1 MKRTIQ
7 EQISA
12 NKLSSM
18 VYATMLV
25 LLLTALGAGIAGF
38 YRMEYWYFGAIG
50 AFVLGLILSAVAL
63 GSGDSIILSLS
74 GARPATHAEDQVLDN
89 VAEEM
94 CIAAGIP
101 KPKLYVIDDSAPNA
115 FATGKD
121 PKSGVVVFTTG
132 IIQKLNRDELQGV
145 MAHEISHIRNYDIR
159 FMTTVALVAGVIPLL
174 ADVLLRM
181 GWFGGGRR
189 RSSDSDSNNGAQAI
203 FMVIAILLAVL
214 APLFSM
220 LLQMAVSR
228 KRELLADASAAELTR
243 YPEGLASALRKL
255 SSDPEPL
262 EAANRATQHL
272 YIVNPLRNFSE
283 RSSALFSTHPPIEE
297 RIRALHNLMG
307 MYPQENK
314 AANDF
319 SDMPDIPDMHNRA

>member
-12 NKLSSM
+12 NKSASM
-18 VYATMLV
+18 VYASMLV
-25 LLLTALGAGIAGF
+25 LLLTALGAAITGF
-38 YRMEYWYFGAIG
+38 YDMEYWYVGAAG
-50 AFVLGLILSAVAL
+50 AFLLGLILAALAL

-74 GARPATHAEDQVLDN
+74 GARPATHAEHQVLDN

-94 CIAAGIP
+94 SIAAGIP
-101 KPKLYVIDDSAPNA
+101 KPKVYIIDDSAPNA

-121 PKSGVVVFTTG
+121 PKSGVVVFTSG
-132 IIQKLNRDELQGV
+132 LISKLNRDELQGV

-159 FMTTVALVAGVIPLL
+159 FMTTIALVAGLIPLL
-174 ADVLLRM
+174 ADFLLRLS
-181 GWFGGGRR
+181 WFGGGRSR
-189 RSSDSDSNNGAQAI
+189 RSDNNTAQGI
-203 FMVIAILLAVL
+203 FMIAAIVLAIL
-214 APLFSM
+214 APLFSI

-243 YPEGLASALRKL
+243 YPEGLASALRKIAA
-255 SSDPEPL
+255 DPEPL

-272 YIVNPLRNFSE
+272 YIVNPLKNFTE

-297 RIRALHNLMG
+297 RIRALNGLMG
-307 MYPQENK
+307 MYPSRQRRPD
-314 AANDF
+314 DF
-319 SDMPDIPDMHNRA
+319 SDMPDIPNMRNRH

>member
-12 NKLSSM
+12 NKLASM
-18 VYATMLV
+18 VYASMLV
-25 LLLTALGAGIAGF
+25 LLLTALGAGITGF

-50 AFVLGLILSAVAL
+50 AFVLGLILAAVAL

-74 GARPATHAEDQVLDN
+74 GAREANHAEDQVLDN

-181 GWFGGGRR
+181 GWFGGGHRR
-189 RSSDSDSNNGAQAI
+189 RDSDSNNGAQAI
-203 FMVIAILLAVL
+203 FMIVAILLAIT

-243 YPEGLASALRKL
+243 YPEGLASALRKI

-272 YIVNPLRNFSE
+272 YIVNPLRSFSE

-297 RIRALHNLMG
+297 RLRALHSLMG
-307 MYPQENK
+307 MYPQGKK
-314 AANDF
+314 AADDY
-319 SDMPDIPDMHNRA
+319 SDMPEIPDMHNRS

>member
-12 NKLSSM
+12 NKTASM
-18 VYATMLV
+18 VYAAMLV
-25 LLLTALGAGIAGF
+25 LLLTALGAAITG
-38 YRMEYWYFGAIG
+38 YYDMQYWYLGAIG
-50 AFVLGLILSAVAL
+50 AFVLGLILASVAL

-94 CIAAGIP
+94 AIAAGIP
-101 KPKLYVIDDSAPNA
+101 KPKLYIIDDSAPNA

-121 PKSGVVVFTTG
+121 PRSGVVVFTTG
-132 IIQKLNRDELQGV
+132 IIRKLNRDELQGV

-159 FMTTVALVAGVIPLL
+159 FMTTIALIAGVIPLL
-174 ADVLLRM
+174 ADFLMRM
-181 GWFGGGRR
+181 SWYGGGHRSRR
-189 RSSDSDSNNGAQAI
+189 DNDNNGAQAV
-203 FMVIAILLAVL
+203 FMIVALILAVL

-228 KRELLADASAAELTR
+228 KRELLADASAAQLTR
-243 YPEGLASALRKL
+243 YPEGLASALRKIAA
-255 SSDPEPL
+255 DPEPL

-272 YIVNPLRNFSE
+272 YIVNPLKNFTE

-297 RIRALHNLMG
+297 RIRALHSLMG
-307 MYPQENK
+307 MYPQRDR
-314 AANDF
+314 AADDF
-319 SDMPDIPDMHNRA
+319 SDMPDIPDMRNRH